1 MSTAPT
7 SSTPLLVTPSTSR
20 ASSQDRA
27 TRTTQKSVPQHQ
39 RQGRPTGETKKAE
52 IEVDGKNKARSA
64 PKFVL
69 RIKDKMLPSS
79 PRRRFV
85 TGVGLLLCV
94 VVLWTTSN
102 FITSDLLEGGYNK
115 PFL

>member
-20 ASSQDRA
+20 ASSHDRA
-27 TRTTQKSVPQHQ
+27 TRTTQKCKSQQ
-39 RQGRPTGETKKAE
+39 RQGRSTSEIRKAE
-52 IEVDGKNKARSA
+52 SDLDVKNKAPSA

>member
-1 MSTAPT
+1 M
-7 SSTPLLVTPSTSR
+7 
-20 ASSQDRA
+20 
-27 TRTTQKSVPQHQ
+27 
-39 RQGRPTGETKKAE
+39 
-52 IEVDGKNKARSA
+52 
-64 PKFVL
+64 
-69 RIKDKMLPSS
+69 
-79 PRRRFV
+79 